1 MEWYRKLNGTL
12 KQASIPPS
20 YMVERQSCLQHALR
34 CSSPRESKKV
44 IEKVIEL
51 LEKHGDYEYV
61 PGLKA
66 AADRILDGQ
75 LQAKDIVR
83 KVIAKM
89 DLDKRMSEV
98 NLRWQTNL

>member
-1 MEWYRKLNGTL
+1 LEWYRRLKDNL

-20 YMVERQSCLQHALR
+20 YMVERQSCLQQALR

-44 IEKVIEL
+44 IQKVIDL

-61 PGLKA
+61 PGLRA

-75 LQAKDIVR
+75 QQAKDIVR
-83 KVIAKM
+83 RVIAKM
-89 DLDKRMSEV
+89 DLDKRMIEV
-98 NLRWQTNL
+98 NLRWQTKL

>member
-1 MEWYRKLNGTL
+1 MEWYRRLKDNL

-20 YMVERQSCLQHALR
+20 YMVERQSCLQQALR

-44 IEKVIEL
+44 IQKVIDL

-61 PGLKA
+61 PGLRA

-75 LQAKDIVR
+75 QQAKDIVR
-83 KVIAKM
+83 RVIAKM
-89 DLDKRMSEV
+89 DLDKRMIEV
-98 NLRWQTNL
+98 NLRWQTKL